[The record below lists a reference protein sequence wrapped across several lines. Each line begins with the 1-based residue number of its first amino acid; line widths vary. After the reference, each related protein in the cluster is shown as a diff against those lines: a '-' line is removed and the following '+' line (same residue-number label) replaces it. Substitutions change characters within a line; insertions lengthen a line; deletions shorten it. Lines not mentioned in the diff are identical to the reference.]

1 MDDDVIVSRAAEI
14 FASELWWKPIMG
26 FLVTNCMKFTGKNF
40 TNEEHDCF
48 LQFRKLFT
56 ELFDHYISKKIGV
69 KTNAL
74 EQAFANALASGNMQA
89 KNILDMLQN
98 FADFVFF
105 RAEMIRV
112 GHRIEE
118 DTANKMIDV
127 HEHLRQGQ
135 EVDIEA
141 ELEKSED
148 AILNDETAKKV
159 SEYRELLNV
168 KGVPDPPSPFSKTMR
183 SPKSPQG
190 EPMFL
195 RKSEPGRTSNPLLLP
210 KGAILR
216 PAMKK

>member
-1 MDDDVIVSRAAEI
+1 MEDEVIISRAAEI

-69 KTNAL
+69 KTAAL
-74 EQAFANALASGNMQA
+74 EQAFANGLESGNSQA
-89 KNILDMLQN
+89 RNILDMLQN

-112 GHRIEE
+112 GNRIEE
-118 DTANKMIDV
+118 DTANKMIQV
-127 HEHLRQGQ
+127 HEQLKNDQ
-135 EVDIEA
+135 EVDVSA

-148 AILNDETAKKV
+148 AILNDETEKKV
-159 SEYRELLNV
+159 REYRQLLNV
-168 KGVPDPPSPFSKTMR
+168 KPSQDPPSPFRRTMN
-183 SPKSPQG
+183 SPKAHN
-190 EPMFL
+190 EPILL
-195 RKSEPGRTSNPLLLP
+195 RRGDPIRTSNPLLLP